1 MTEEE
6 EVEAVEGAA
15 EAAGAVTDD
24 VAEAVETTAFIG
36 EAVEAT
42 PLVFEV
48 SVPVE
53 SPWAL
58 ERKMKI

>member
-6 EVEAVEGAA
+6 EVEAVEGA